1 MLSNRIKQFREYNK
15 FSVDFVA
22 EMLRI
27 SPELYKKYESGE
39 AEPDTETINLLT
51 IFYKVTKKEFYG
63 YTPLLKLKTPD
74 NELDYEDAVDPD
86 ILKMSD
92 LSWDEAQLILYYRKH
107 GNHDEI
113 IQQILKNEE

>member
-15 FSVDFVA
+15 LSVDFLA

-39 AEPDTETINLLT
+39 AEPDIETINLLT
-51 IFYKVTKKEFYG
+51 ISYKVTKKEFYG

-86 ILKMSD
+86 ILKLSD